1 MEKAVLRFNQLKLR
15 RKPGY
20 GLEVMKMSI
29 KHEYLNGLMERVIA
43 RNPAEPEFHQAVREV
58 LTSLVPVVEARP
70 EFIKEGV
77 MDCLVEPE
85 RIIKFRVPW
94 EDEQGNVHV
103 NRGFRVQFNSA
114 IGPYKGGLRFH
125 PSVYEG
131 IIKFL
136 GFEQIFKNSLTGL
149 PIGGGKGGS
158 DFDPKGK
165 TDLEVM
171 RFCQSFMTELFKY
184 IGPDTDVP
192 AGDIGVGGREIGYLF
207 GQYKRLR
214 NEFTGVLTGKGLTY
228 GGSLARTEA
237 TGYGLCYFTDCMLKD
252 AGKSFEGAT
261 VVISGSGNVALYAC
275 EKATQFGAKVV
286 AMSDSGGYVY
296 DKNGID
302 LPLMKRLKEVERKRI
317 SAYVETHPEAEYHAG
332 CSGVW
337 QIPCGIA
344 LPCATQNELD
354 LDSAKAL
361 IANGCFTVAEGANM
375 PCTPDAVDAFQA
387 AGLLFAP
394 AKAANAGGVAT
405 SALEMSQN
413 SMRFYWTFEEVDDHL
428 RKIMTDLYHNAS
440 SAAARYGV
448 PGNLVAGANIAGF
461 LKVGESMLAYGI
473 V

>member
-1 MEKAVLRFNQLKLR
+1 
-15 RKPGY
+15 
-20 GLEVMKMSI
+20 MSI

-361 IANGCFTVAEGANM
+361 IANGCFAVAEGANM
-375 PCTPDAVDAFQA
+375 PCTPDAVNAFQA

-440 SAAARYGV
+440 SAAARYGA